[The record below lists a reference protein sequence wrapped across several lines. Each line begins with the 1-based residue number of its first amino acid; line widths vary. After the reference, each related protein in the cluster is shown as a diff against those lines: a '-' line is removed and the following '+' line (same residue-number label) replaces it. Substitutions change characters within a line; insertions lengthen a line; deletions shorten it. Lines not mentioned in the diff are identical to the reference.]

1 MQSQAAAF
9 GPATAGTAARRSMS
23 TLIRSRPATAAPASP
38 QRTPSTTRDSGNSF
52 CRTTPCM
59 GQATPTSS
67 CWDFCR
73 RPTQRRR
80 SWRTGIARRWSAKA
94 PRTIKRDAAKS
105 RASAKRA
112 AARNWLSCPL
122 PGEPQYAVHEFEW
135 LGGFVPR
142 RPLACFARSRISASR
157 GARRRP
163 PAIQSFFIA
172 GMRVGEGSGL
182 DTMTKKRGWKAYVAV
197 FVAIAFASSVA
208 TSLMMMMF
216 QNFNCRT
223 PHDPDDFLAYCR
235 SLGFVDYEHG
245 ALYYGLEPKVRD
257 SIRTA
262 QVLFLGSSRV
272 QAAFAANALRKYF
285 KARGIRYFV
294 MGFGYGEASAFG
306 QPVMERSHASP
317 KVIVINADPFFVV
330 PEMVSEPAKDAIKGG
345 AGYLWRLMSKMAF
358 QRIHRIICH
367 AVPVCPESEPSIFR
381 SAGDGQWNWVG
392 PYMEERDVP
401 ISQEFKE
408 RLPENQI
415 EQAKILGETF
425 LNRIGLDRRC
435 IVLTGTP
442 NTGLNS
448 TEIAQVLATALHT
461 RFVAPRIEG
470 LSTLDGG

>member
-1 MQSQAAAF
+1 
-9 GPATAGTAARRSMS
+9 
-23 TLIRSRPATAAPASP
+23 
-38 QRTPSTTRDSGNSF
+38 
-52 CRTTPCM
+52 
-59 GQATPTSS
+59 
-67 CWDFCR
+67 
-73 RPTQRRR
+73 
-80 SWRTGIARRWSAKA
+80 
-94 PRTIKRDAAKS
+94 
-105 RASAKRA
+105 
-112 AARNWLSCPL
+112 
-122 PGEPQYAVHEFEW
+122 
-135 LGGFVPR
+135 
-142 RPLACFARSRISASR
+142 
-157 GARRRP
+157 
-163 PAIQSFFIA
+163 
-172 GMRVGEGSGL
+172 MRVGEGSGL

-381 SAGDGQWNWVG
+381 SAVDGQWNWVG

-415 EQAKILGETF
+415 EQAKILGEAF

-470 LSTLDGG
+470 LSTLDGGHLNSRSAELWSAAFVEALTPILNECLGPSAGPTG